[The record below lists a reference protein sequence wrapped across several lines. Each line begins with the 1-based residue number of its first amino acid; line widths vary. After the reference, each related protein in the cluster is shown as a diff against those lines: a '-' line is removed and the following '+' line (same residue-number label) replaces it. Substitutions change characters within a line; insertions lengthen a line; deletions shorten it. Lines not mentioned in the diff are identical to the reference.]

1 MPNDVQCLVASV
13 KKKCCTEYN
22 MMRKITVSNRKVAAI
37 QKAVIENN
45 SSRKK
50 WNWLR
55 DSAKCLIERQHH
67 SAISCLLACKRA
79 LLQGFFLANTGTYR
93 NVTAEIINMTIKN
106 SKVKI
111 LASNYFVY

>member
-79 LLQGFFLANTGTYR
+79 
-93 NVTAEIINMTIKN
+93 
-106 SKVKI
+106 
-111 LASNYFVY
+111 